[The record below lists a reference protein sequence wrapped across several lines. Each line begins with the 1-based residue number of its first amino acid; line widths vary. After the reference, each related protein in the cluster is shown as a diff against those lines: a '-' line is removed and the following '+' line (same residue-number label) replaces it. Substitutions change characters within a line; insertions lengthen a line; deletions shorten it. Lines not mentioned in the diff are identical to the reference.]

1 MMKNDYSK
9 AFSELS
15 NKRFRSF
22 DIGMAVVTSQAF
34 STCTNACKI
43 DFIREFRRMWS
54 VCPQSQDTD
63 LDETLKGIQKLTECL
78 QIEKE
83 KLDAKKKIAI
93 GHFERFIEF
102 AQKLVEEITEAIERK
117 AGIKPK
123 YVMNLTTIHHIA
135 IIVSDYNISKDF
147 YVNKLGFTII
157 RENYRQE
164 RNDWKLDLQC
174 GNIELEIFGVSNP
187 PARVSNPEACGL
199 RHLAF
204 HVDSVEDTVKEL
216 ENWI

>member
-1 MMKNDYSK
+1 MLENGEEDTRARQYISEESLQDFSEEERTTYHIISKFRNGDMLMFARNKSSYIEMMKNDYSK

-78 QIEKE
+78 
-83 KLDAKKKIAI
+83 L
-93 GHFERFIEF
+93 
-102 AQKLVEEITEAIERK
+102 
-117 AGIKPK
+117 
-123 YVMNLTTIHHIA
+123 
-135 IIVSDYNISKDF
+135 
-147 YVNKLGFTII
+147 
-157 RENYRQE
+157 
-164 RNDWKLDLQC
+164 
-174 GNIELEIFGVSNP
+174 
-187 PARVSNPEACGL
+187 
-199 RHLAF
+199 
-204 HVDSVEDTVKEL
+204 
-216 ENWI
+216 